1 MYAKVI
7 CLDGAPILI
16 TPVGTSLSKGKL
28 EKDKVRDNFLG
39 DYSTT
44 FLSFLMLFYIYNTI
58 TLFYILFLKKK
69 SSLDCFGLFWNYKE
83 QFLRVFR
90 ITFMSKNTI
99 IINCFFY
106 YLFGIFRHKLHQI
119 IRFFDVGKHYL
130 FLSTRR
136 KIILLL
142 E

>member
-44 FLSFLMLFYIYNTI
+44 FLFFLMSFYIYNTL

-99 IINCFFY
+99 IIN
-106 YLFGIFRHKLHQI
+106 
-119 IRFFDVGKHYL
+119 
-130 FLSTRR
+130 
-136 KIILLL
+136 
-142 E
+142 